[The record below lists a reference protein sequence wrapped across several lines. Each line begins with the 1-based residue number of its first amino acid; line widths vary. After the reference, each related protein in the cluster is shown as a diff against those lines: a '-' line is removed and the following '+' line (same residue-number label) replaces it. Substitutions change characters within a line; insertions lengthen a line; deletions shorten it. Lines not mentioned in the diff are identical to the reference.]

1 MGNTTRAV
9 AEKRPV
15 PVWLN
20 LGDLER
26 LLAALA
32 DSAGLQRGRRRQLP
46 DHDTQSVARKIQRA
60 RDRRYRA
67 AQRAGGS

>member
-1 MGNTTRAV
+1 
-9 AEKRPV
+9 
-15 PVWLN
+15 LN